1 MFSHL
6 SFLYATWNIG
16 TTSTTPKQHKTS
28 QQGVFNEAEP
38 CLHFPCRQHLTANLP
53 ISWSTDVSSS
63 CFDVAGPSVTSLGSA
78 APDPNLACFC
88 PLQFLAC
95 PVLSQS
101 TYQTTS
107 AWSNSTGKRNLPSIG
122 WKIIIEWSSVLQQ
135 QISSG
140 YTGLNKIWDK
150 ILDPFTLQTT
160 ESYQKEEG
168 TSLSSKVPAG
178 KLVGEMLVPGGYLEI
193 GRNKKR
199 SRRCAAPGNPNQ
211 PQKSSGSKMKNM
223 WQQRGWEI
231 IKRP

>member
-1 MFSHL
+1 M
-6 SFLYATWNIG
+6 
-16 TTSTTPKQHKTS
+16 
-28 QQGVFNEAEP
+28 V
-38 CLHFPCRQHLTANLP
+38 
-53 ISWSTDVSSS
+53 
-63 CFDVAGPSVTSLGSA
+63 
-78 APDPNLACFC
+78 
-88 PLQFLAC
+88 
-95 PVLSQS
+95 
-101 TYQTTS
+101 
-107 AWSNSTGKRNLPSIG
+107 
-122 WKIIIEWSSVLQQ
+122 IEWSSVLQQ

-168 TSLSSKVPAG
+168 KSLSSKVPAG
-178 KLVGEMLVPGGYLEI
+178 KLVGEMLVTGGYLEI

-199 SRRCAAPGNPNQ
+199 SRHCAAPGNPNQ